1 MSCDHPF
8 FDNQSR
14 HKPNFMKSSCSTNTP
29 FANPDISVLSAKMDG
44 FEPQSMEEV
53 LSRTTL
59 QHLQLARGRFL
70 GQVMHA
76 QFSESTLDWGSYN
89 LPLLATGG
97 MPVNRITLGFILSD
111 DGASRMNGKNF
122 SAPAP
127 AVFTEGTELY
137 YHLAP
142 GTQWMAFQVERSQ
155 LERIGLTV
163 EQGFSGPVA
172 NATRTHQ
179 QLGQLLQQTLAML
192 WRLSV
197 SAPDPGVPDPSALM
211 EEVEAHLFDL
221 LTSAIA
227 SAEPATGRDI
237 LQRPY
242 AIRLARRA
250 MDYIL
255 ADMHAPL
262 RIGTVCSELQ
272 CDLKSLERAFRK
284 VHGMSPRQFLTVCRL
299 NKARQLLLDAN
310 GKDSVTS
317 AATACGIQHLGRFS
331 QQYRSWFQER
341 PSETLARSRHSGKT
355 T

>member
-1 MSCDHPF
+1 
-8 FDNQSR
+8 
-14 HKPNFMKSSCSTNTP
+14 
-29 FANPDISVLSAKMDG
+29 
-44 FEPQSMEEV
+44 
-53 LSRTTL
+53 
-59 QHLQLARGRFL
+59 
-70 GQVMHA
+70 
-76 QFSESTLDWGSYN
+76 
-89 LPLLATGG
+89 
-97 MPVNRITLGFILSD
+97 
-111 DGASRMNGKNF
+111 
-122 SAPAP
+122 
-127 AVFTEGTELY
+127 
-137 YHLAP
+137 
-142 GTQWMAFQVERSQ
+142 MAFQVERTQ

-310 GKDSVTS
+310 GEDSVTS

>member
-127 AVFTEGTELY
+127 AVFTEGTEL
-137 YHLAP
+137 
-142 GTQWMAFQVERSQ
+142 
-155 LERIGLTV
+155 
-163 EQGFSGPVA
+163 
-172 NATRTHQ
+172 
-179 QLGQLLQQTLAML
+179 
-192 WRLSV
+192 
-197 SAPDPGVPDPSALM
+197 
-211 EEVEAHLFDL
+211 
-221 LTSAIA
+221 
-227 SAEPATGRDI
+227 
-237 LQRPY
+237 
-242 AIRLARRA
+242 
-250 MDYIL
+250 
-255 ADMHAPL
+255 
-262 RIGTVCSELQ
+262 
-272 CDLKSLERAFRK
+272 
-284 VHGMSPRQFLTVCRL
+284 
-299 NKARQLLLDAN
+299 
-310 GKDSVTS
+310 
-317 AATACGIQHLGRFS
+317 
-331 QQYRSWFQER
+331 
-341 PSETLARSRHSGKT
+341 
-355 T
+355 